1 MMKKK
6 QAEADRREQQIL
18 QEVKEAMVEL
28 GSIIAK
34 LPDHDQERLLKL
46 LRIPGVSWRLLER
59 G

>member
-34 LPDHDQERLLKL
+34 LPDHDQERPLKL
-46 LRIPGVSWRLLER
+46 LRIPGVS
-59 G
+59 

>member
-1 MMKKK
+1 
-6 QAEADRREQQIL
+6 
-18 QEVKEAMVEL
+18 MVEL

>member
-1 MMKKK
+1 MKKQ

-18 QEVKEAMVEL
+18 QEVKEAMVEI
-28 GSIIAK
+28 GSIIAR
-34 LPDHDQERLLKL
+34 LPYHDQKRLLEL